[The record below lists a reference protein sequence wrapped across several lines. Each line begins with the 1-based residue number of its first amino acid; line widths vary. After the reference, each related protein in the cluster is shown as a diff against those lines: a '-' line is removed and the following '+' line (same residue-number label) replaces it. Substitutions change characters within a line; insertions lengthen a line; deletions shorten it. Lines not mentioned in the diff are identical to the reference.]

1 MNKKS
6 GFTLIE
12 VLTVIMIIAILASI
26 ILVSLDTAR
35 ERARDVTIQ
44 NQVGQLRS
52 LAEALYSFDTHY
64 EDLKEAVTDRTTS
77 DGMKIDRIETEIK
90 KMNNDGEFKV
100 EFETNSRAYCAYAQL
115 ARDSEQAFCVDS
127 TGNAKT
133 LPLTTIAVNCAG
145 GTAVTCEGSGSGSGG
160 GTVGVGGACTT
171 GGGECQSGLSC
182 MEVDPG
188 VWVCVD

>member
-52 LAEALYSFDTHY
+52 LAEALYTFENHY
-64 EDLKEAVTDRTTS
+64 TELSDAKTGAAGASPEGEALKYKRIVDEITAMGS
-77 DGMKIDRIETEIK
+77 DG
-90 KMNNDGEFKV
+90 GLV
-100 EFETNSRAYCAYAQL
+100 TNFSADEKGYCAYAQL
-115 ARDSEQAFCVDS
+115 VRNSEQGFCVDS
-127 TGNAKT
+127 TGNAITTT
-133 LPLTTIAVNCAG
+133 LISIQNSCTDN
-145 GTAVTCEGSGSGSGG
+145 GTSVFCEG
-160 GTVGVGGACTT
+160 
-171 GGGECQSGLSC
+171 LSAP
-182 MEVDPG
+182 EPEPEP
-188 VWVCVD
+188 

>member
-52 LAEALYSFDTHY
+52 LAEALYTFENHY
-64 EDLKEAVTDRTTS
+64 DELAAAKTGAGEASPEGEALKYKRIMDEVSDMGSEGGLVTNFSTGNRS
-77 DGMKIDRIETEIK
+77 
-90 KMNNDGEFKV
+90 
-100 EFETNSRAYCAYAQL
+100 YCSYAQL
-115 ARDSEQAFCVDS
+115 VRNDENAFCVDS
-127 TGNAKT
+127 TGNAVT
-133 LPLTTIAVNCAG
+133 GLLTEIAASCGGDDALCEG
-145 GTAVTCEGSGSGSGG
+145 GT
-160 GTVGVGGACTT
+160 TT
-171 GGGECQSGLSC
+171 APEP
-182 MEVDPG
+182 EPEP
-188 VWVCVD
+188 